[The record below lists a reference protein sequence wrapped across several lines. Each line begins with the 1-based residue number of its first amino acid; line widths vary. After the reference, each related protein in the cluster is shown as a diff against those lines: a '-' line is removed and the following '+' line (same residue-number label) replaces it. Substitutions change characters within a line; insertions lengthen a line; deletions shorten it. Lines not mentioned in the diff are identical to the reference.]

1 MISMKCINCGMGVIV
16 ADYNKNVECPHCGH
30 IHGTD
35 YVELTHEDGVVHA
48 HKNGS
53 VPHTHEEDNMIK
65 KTIKWI
71 WSIICWPF
79 KKAKEWLVSAL
90 PK

>member
-1 MISMKCINCGMGVIV
+1 MGFIV
-16 ADYNKNVECPHCGH
+16 AEYNVLQQCPHCGQ
-30 IHGTD
+30 
-35 YVELTHEDGVVHA
+35 A
-48 HKNGS
+48 HNDPLK
-53 VPHTHEEDNMIK
+53 EEDNMIK

-79 KKAKEWLVSAL
+79 KKVKEWLVSAL